1 VARHGRPRAGRWPV
15 QLRLATGS
23 TSKEYVTHQAWR
35 DATLER
41 CPLHPAGGCSFARHG
56 TYERVNPPGTRIP
69 RWYCPEGH
77 CTFSLLA
84 DCFAARLSGSLQ
96 EVEQVVF
103 VAEQAL
109 SREAAADALRLDI
122 ELPGAL
128 RWLRRRLKPVHA
140 ALTLLLGLFPDL
152 FAGCLPTVSAFRQ
165 RLGCAWV
172 LPALREI
179 AEVRLA
185 QLPPPLGFRPP
196 PAHAGEAES
205 PNQQQAGPDPP
216 AAIA

>member
-1 VARHGRPRAGRWPV
+1 
-15 QLRLATGS
+15 
-23 TSKEYVTHQAWR
+23 
-35 DATLER
+35 
-41 CPLHPAGGCSFARHG
+41 LHPAGGCSFARHG

-96 EVEQVVF
+96 EVEEVV
-103 VAEQAL
+103 VAAEQAA
-109 SREAAADALRLDI
+109 SREVAADGLRLDI

-128 RWLRRRLKPVHA
+128 RWMRRRLKPVHT
-140 ALTLLLGLFPDL
+140 ALILILGLFPDL
-152 FAGCLPTVSAFRQ
+152 FAGCPPTLSAFRQ
-165 RLGCAWV
+165 RLGIEWV

-179 AEVRLA
+179 AQAQLQ

-196 PAHAGEAES
+196 SARGGDS
-205 PNQQQAGPDPP
+205 NQPDQHQAGPDPP
-216 AAIA
+216 RIIA